1 MAVHDAMDA
10 PAILIVDDDRV
21 DVKAIQRALRATG
34 VHHRAFEAR
43 DGVEALEM
51 LGVEGD
57 SAVVPSPCLVVLDL
71 NMPRMNGL
79 EFLQAVRGTRRYE
92 GLRVLVLT
100 TSDAKQDRQAASSFG
115 PVDYVMKSSDGSM
128 ARVAEVFRLYCSKG

>member
-1 MAVHDAMDA
+1 MVLHDATDA
-10 PAILIVDDDRV
+10 PAVLIVDDDRV

-34 VHHRAFEAR
+34 VRHRAFEAR

-57 SAVVPSPCLVVLDL
+57 SAVVRSPCLVVLDL

-92 GLRVLVLT
+92 SLRVLVLT
-100 TSDAKQDRQAASSFG
+100 TSDAKQDRQAASSYR
-115 PVDYVMKSSDGSM
+115 PVDYVTKSSEDAM
-128 ARVAEVFRLYCSKG
+128 ARVAEVFRRYCSKG